1 MTTIRTEEQTLVVQ
15 VIPPPRASNR
25 DISAF
30 ETAAQSLAL
39 RCTAPGGPGNRPHRA
54 GPTFYPACH
63 LASCA

>member
-1 MTTIRTEEQTLVVQ
+1 MTIICTEEQTLVVQ

-39 RCTAPGGPGNRPHRA
+39 DARHPVALEIARTGEGRH
-54 GPTFYPACH
+54 FYPARH